1 MWCSIPAAIVLAVA
15 VPFVVAG
22 PALSDITYTAAGA
35 TAGAVTGVVTLL
47 VAAAWGR
54 AMSHATLMAAL
65 AVAGIAIEFPQPTVS
80 QTAARAF
87 TAFCVTP
94 AAMYAAFLPMII
106 VAYWYAWRLT
116 RTIDPRA
123 RLVIGLLRCTHQI
136 SRDARWLHDAHARDQ
151 IAARLEQVA
160 RSAERDLPRLLARSA
175 QDAST
180 KTWLREHAKLI
191 GARIR
196 ECKRSLVLPDS
207 RSHEVI
213 PGELLRL
220 LLQAASNEWESMSA
234 QQPPPKSNG
243 LLRKYAPHAAAGLML
258 IAAALALPEI
268 LPVLKGTAGTNLRT
282 VLLLSGFVALVP
294 LDADSLNRIPD
305 AFAEAV
311 KPK

>member
-1 MWCSIPAAIVLAVA
+1 MTQQLTTSLASVRSRWRTWSYPTSARNPQRYVGYYLVASRHGRRTPAPKLARTGRRLADHFVGLQDEILEHPWAQAIVPSDKLPVLRSSIRAAALRLSVASLTADSLQRAAMWCSIPAAIVLAVA

-136 SRDARWLHDAHARDQ
+136 SRDARWLHDAHA
-151 IAARLEQVA
+151 
-160 RSAERDLPRLLARSA
+160 
-175 QDAST
+175 
-180 KTWLREHAKLI
+180 
-191 GARIR
+191 
-196 ECKRSLVLPDS
+196 
-207 RSHEVI
+207 
-213 PGELLRL
+213 
-220 LLQAASNEWESMSA
+220 
-234 QQPPPKSNG
+234 
-243 LLRKYAPHAAAGLML
+243 
-258 IAAALALPEI
+258 
-268 LPVLKGTAGTNLRT
+268 
-282 VLLLSGFVALVP
+282 
-294 LDADSLNRIPD
+294 
-305 AFAEAV
+305 
-311 KPK
+311 